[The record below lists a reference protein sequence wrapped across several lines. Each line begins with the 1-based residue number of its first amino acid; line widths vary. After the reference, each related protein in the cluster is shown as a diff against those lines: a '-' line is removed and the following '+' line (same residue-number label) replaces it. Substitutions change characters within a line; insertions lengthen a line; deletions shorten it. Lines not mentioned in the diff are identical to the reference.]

1 MGALDHIL
9 SRGKLPEPPK
19 PGSTAMDFVAERV
32 LNESP
37 KHQNEITR
45 ICAIPIQ
52 KPLTD
57 EEVLAVQ
64 EIHCKPEALAKGFKL
79 QRVQA
84 EAIQAFVEEGAV
96 FGPIEVGGGKTFISL
111 RCVGISIEA
120 GVQRICLMVP
130 SQVHTQLVDHDIG
143 WARQRTS
150 LGCTFYPLGGKSPE
164 QRRAIAG
171 GRRGCWIFPYS
182 LLSAKDASE
191 ILEMI
196 RPEVLI
202 LDEAHLLKN
211 RNAARTRRVLSY
223 CKQHKPRVVVL
234 SGTMT
239 KKSIKDYA
247 HLLTISLGDKAP
259 VPADAQ
265 VVSDWATAI
274 DSEQAAEGFHTAKTT
289 YGPLRPLINWANR
302 NFPQTPRTFDVQGF
316 RWAFRDRLLTTPGV
330 VSSPADSLGTSLVIE
345 NSKVI
350 SPTARL
356 AELQQQ
362 LEELW
367 LTPSGDEIEFAM
379 QKWKWATELSAGI
392 YNDLVWPDPGVLAE
406 RLHVSPGQAD
416 DLLKRSKDHHKLQQ
430 AYHKALRGW
439 FQSRPHKPGLDTPM
453 LVGGNMAHFGDRD
466 VGPELYSAW
475 QDMRAADFPERIERD
490 SRPVRV
496 CDYKIREAIRLMKA
510 NENGEGIVFFHHNT
524 LGEWLYECA
533 KEAGLSVVYCPA
545 GKAAN
550 DFLTSQGAADRCR
563 GKFLIC
569 SISAHGTGKN
579 LQFMS
584 DQIYVQLP
592 FNESVAQQ
600 SIGRTH
606 RMGQLADQ
614 VTIYTMVSNEQDEM
628 ILASLLNDAIYVL
641 ETTQSTRKVLQ
652 ATWNP
657 MPTIYG
663 THQLNRAGLQ
673 SKILTAKQQL
683 MLADRF
689 GKVGG

>member
-19 PGSTAMDFVAERV
+19 PGHTAMDFVVGRV

-37 KHQNEITR
+37 KHANEIGR
-45 ICAIPIQ
+45 ICSIPIQ

-57 EEVLAVQ
+57 EEVEAVQ
-64 EIHCKPEALAKGFKL
+64 HMHVKPEALAKGFRL

-84 EAIQAFVEEGAV
+84 EAIQTFVEQGAL
-96 FGPIEVGGGKTFISL
+96 FGPIEVGGGKTAISL
-111 RCVGISIEA
+111 RCVGIAIED
-120 GVQRICLMVP
+120 GYQRICLMVP
-130 SQVHTQLVDHDIG
+130 SQVHTQLVEHDID
-143 WARQRTS
+143 WVRERMPI
-150 LGCTFYPLGGKSPE
+150 GCTFYPLGGKSPE
-164 QRRAIAG
+164 HRRAVAG
-171 GRRGCWIFPYS
+171 GRRGCWVFPYS

-191 ILEMI
+191 MLEMI
-196 RPEVLI
+196 RPQVLI

-211 RNAARTRRVLSY
+211 RDAARTRRVLSY
-223 CKQHKPRVVVL
+223 CKTHKPKVVVL

-239 KKSIKDYA
+239 AKSIKDYA
-247 HLLTISLGDKAP
+247 HLLTISLGEGAP
-259 VPADAQ
+259 VPVDAQ

-302 NFPQTPRTFDVQGF
+302 NFPKTPRTFDVQGF

-350 SPTARL
+350 SPTPRL

-367 LTPSGDEIEFAM
+367 VTPSGDEIEFAM

-392 YNDLVWPDPGVLAE
+392 YNDLVWPDAGLIAE
-406 RLHVSPGQAD
+406 RQRISPGQAD
-416 DLLKRSKDHHKLQQ
+416 DLLVRSKNHHKLQQ
-430 AYHKALRGW
+430 AYHKELRGW
-439 FQSRPHKPGLDTPM
+439 FQSHPHKPGLDTPM
-453 LVGGNMAHFGDRD
+453 LVGGNMLHFGDRD
-466 VGPELYSAW
+466 VGPQLYSAW
-475 QDMRAADFPERIERD
+475 LAMRNADFPERIERD

-510 NENGEGIVFFHHNT
+510 NENREGIVFYHHNT
-524 LGEWLYECA
+524 LGDWLYESA
-533 KEAGLSVVYCPA
+533 KAAGLDAVHCPA
-545 GKAAN
+545 GKTAN
-550 DFLTSQGAADRCR
+550 DFLTSEGAAKRCK

-584 DQIYVQLP
+584 DQIYTQLP
-592 FNESVAQQ
+592 FNEKTAQQ

-606 RMGQLADQ
+606 RMGQDADQ

-641 ETTQSTRKVLQ
+641 ETFQSSRKVLQ

-689 GKVGG
+689 GRSSS